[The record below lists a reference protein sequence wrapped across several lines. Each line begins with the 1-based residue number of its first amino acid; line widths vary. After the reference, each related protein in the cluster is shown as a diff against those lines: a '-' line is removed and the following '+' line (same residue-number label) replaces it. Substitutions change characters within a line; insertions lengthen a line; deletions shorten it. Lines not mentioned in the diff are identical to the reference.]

1 MANYTNLTGAAE
13 DLDELIDVLEADMK
27 KGGFENDD
35 VIWLIEV
42 WTKVTILAGLT
53 DTLKAYWAM
62 KRTPSRIVGKRS
74 LVLLHAL
81 EDYSKAL
88 EHSSTKSGDFFH
100 RANDAMLNFVWDY
113 RQHISGKVET
123 EFVHRIQVFMALSTD
138 KLMQQE
144 LTKMEQSL

>member
-1 MANYTNLTGAAE
+1 MSNYTNLTAATE
-13 DLDELIDVLEADMK
+13 DLDELIEVLQADIK
-27 KGGFENDD
+27 KGGFDNDG
-35 VIWLIEV
+35 VIWMIEV

-62 KRTPSRIVGKRS
+62 KRTPSKIVDKRS

-88 EHSSTKSGDFFH
+88 EHSNAKSGDFFH

-113 RQHISGKVET
+113 RQHLSGKQET
-123 EFVHRIQVFMALSTD
+123 DFVHQIQVFMALSTD
-138 KLMQQE
+138 KFMKE
-144 LTKMEQSL
+144 ALTKMEQSL

>member
-1 MANYTNLTGAAE
+1 MSNYTNLTAATE
-13 DLDELIDVLEADMK
+13 DLDELIEVLQADIK
-27 KGGFENDD
+27 KGGFDNDD
-35 VIWLIEV
+35 VIWMIEV

-62 KRTPSRIVGKRS
+62 KRTPSKIVDKRS

-88 EHSSTKSGDFFH
+88 EHSDSKSGDFFH

-113 RQHISGKVET
+113 RQHLSGKQET
-123 EFVHRIQVFMALSTD
+123 DFVHQIHLFMALSTD
-138 KLMQQE
+138 KFMKE
-144 LTKMEQSL
+144 ALTKMEQSL